1 MPAQRCIAAQEL
13 GTAVESSAESLPPL
27 SSVPRK
33 TSLFQPPPGLNAT
46 PLKVAASLVVAQLER
61 LTHREAPAPETNRW
75 EQVEQQDY

>member
-1 MPAQRCIAAQEL
+1 MPAQRCTAAQEL

-61 LTHREAPAPETNRW
+61 LTHREPAPETNRW